1 MGLGFFLTCHAAPF
15 YLKVLDEEN
24 DGNYTAWFSQS
35 GLYQNVPEKDFPPQ
49 YFSAGSLQSLWSGIQ
64 EFSYFTACFNYIAH
78 LSQPNQ
84 TSPSFLNC

>member
-35 GLYQNVPEKDFPPQ
+35 GLYQNVPEKDFPSQ
-49 YFSAGSLQSLWSGIQ
+49 YFKCWQSTEFVVWHTRIQ
-64 EFSYFTACFNYIAH
+64 LFH
-78 LSQPNQ
+78 RL
-84 TSPSFLNC
+84 L